1 MALAGAWLVVLVSC
15 FLLLGVADGG
25 ARAWLPFLAVA
36 FISVYLGLTAI
47 GKRMARSERERRETL
62 GEPPPSTADRMQA
75 RRDVR
80 NHIAR
85 LALGTAAMMVFL
97 LLYGAGIWVV
107 GFIGVALLVVL
118 LDVAWLT
125 RTLRRDENAMGQ
137 APRM

>member
-1 MALAGAWLVVLVSC
+1 MSHHPV
-15 FLLLGVADGG
+15 
-25 ARAWLPFLAVA
+25 
-36 FISVYLGLTAI
+36 
-47 GKRMARSERERRETL
+47 
-62 GEPPPSTADRMQA
+62 PPIVC
-75 RRDVR
+75 RRDATFA

-97 LLYGAGIWVV
+97 LVLGAGIWVV

-125 RTLRRDENAMGQ
+125 RTLRRDEKAMGQ